1 MNSETAVDIG
11 MDALIV
17 AMKLA
22 GPFLIVVLMIGL
34 VVGMLQ
40 SVTQLQEQTLS
51 FVPKLIGAAFVIALS
66 GSWMLDELVTF
77 SHGLMMRAPELL
89 TG

>member
-1 MNSETAVDIG
+1 MNTQAAIDIG
-11 MDALIV
+11 TDALILAV
-17 AMKLA
+17 KLA

-51 FVPKLIGAAFVIALS
+51 FVPKLIGAAFVIAVS
-66 GSWMLDELVTF
+66 GSWMLDEVVNF
-77 SHGLMMRAPELL
+77 SHGLMARAPDLL
-89 TG
+89 NG